1 MVEHDL
7 AKVGVASSNLVSRS
21 ILLFFLLFS
30 LPSVASTLYIEKQ
43 YCINQDRLT
52 SSFFG
57 LKDLNDTVVVTIPKD
72 RVQYTLPSHQ
82 IVDAFRDKNVTIID
96 SSDGTVVF
104 KRHCDLHGKL
114 QSIETAFMEKLQ
126 ALSPWIVLEKK
137 PHIMVKS
144 SLPSD
149 FERYHF
155 ESLTLSETALKK
167 NSGSFTALF
176 TANGKPKKIIFYYE
190 MEAKLPVFKAKRN
203 LQSGKILQ
211 NDDSEVQLVALNAL
225 PSRAIVG
232 ELPPSLISKNYIKEG
247 QILSDYLFDV
257 KKDVMKKETLKGF
270 LSEGIMV
277 IELHVTLLEDANIGD
292 VVKVKTEQGKVLSA
306 KILSKN
312 EAKILE

>member
-1 MVEHDL
+1 M
-7 AKVGVASSNLVSRS
+7 
-21 ILLFFLLFS
+21 
-30 LPSVASTLYIEKQ
+30 
-43 YCINQDRLT
+43 
-52 SSFFG
+52 
-57 LKDLNDTVVVTIPKD
+57 VVVTIPKD
-72 RVQYTLPSHQ
+72 RAHYTLPTTH
-82 IVDAFRDKNVTIID
+82 IIDAFRDKNVTIID
-96 SSDGTVVF
+96 SSEGVVTF
-104 KRHCDLHGKL
+104 KRNCDLHGKL
-114 QSIETAFMEKLQ
+114 QSIEQVFMEKLQ

-137 PHIMVKS
+137 PNIMVKS
-144 SLPSD
+144 TLPND

-155 ESLTLSETALKK
+155 ESLSLGDNALKK
-167 NSGSFTALF
+167 NSGSFIALF
-176 TANGKPKKIIFYYE
+176 TANGKPKKITFYYE

-211 NDDSEVQLVALNAL
+211 NDDSEVQLVELNAL

-270 LSEGIMV
+270 LSEGSMV

-306 KILSKN
+306 KIISKN